1 MRPLP
6 IERTERNGQVRW
18 KHGPVTAVRD
28 RRYGVELTYRSSAA
42 RSISL
47 PYIKNMEHVEILAEV
62 ARAAAVNAGGS
73 KLAGQS
79 LIEGLWEK
87 MDEIC
92 APIFE
97 GDYTEEDS
105 VAANTMAWVLAYF
118 TNPYKI
124 DIRAIKFA
132 AKERW
137 ERAQ

>member
-1 MRPLP
+1 VRPLS

-18 KHGPVTAVRD
+18 RNGPVTAIRD
-28 RRYGVELTYRSSAA
+28 KTGIELIYRRTKTQAVTWREMK
-42 RSISL
+42 
-47 PYIKNMEHVEILAEV
+47 PEHTEILAEV

-73 KLAGQS
+73 RLAGQS
-79 LIEGLWEK
+79 LIEGLWKK
-87 MDEIC
+87 MDEIV

-97 GDYTEEDS
+97 GDYTDEDKARAE
-105 VAANTMAWVLAYF
+105 VMTWVLAYF

-124 DIRAIKFA
+124 DTRAIKFA